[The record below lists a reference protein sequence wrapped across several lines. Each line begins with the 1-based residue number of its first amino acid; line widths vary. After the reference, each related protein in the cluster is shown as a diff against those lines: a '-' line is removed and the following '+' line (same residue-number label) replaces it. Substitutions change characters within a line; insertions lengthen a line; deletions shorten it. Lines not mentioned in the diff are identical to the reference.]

1 MATIRMIPAIKRVGN
16 RDRKEEVPKLRVAA
30 YCRVST
36 ETDEQA
42 TSYEAQIEHYTEY
55 IRKNPA
61 WEFAGIYADDGISG
75 TNTKKREEFNRLIE
89 DCMAGQIDMVVTKSI
104 SRFARNTLDCL
115 NYIRKLKEKNI
126 PVFFEKEG
134 INTMDAKGEVL
145 HTIMASL
152 AQQESQSLSQNVR
165 LGLQY
170 RYQQGKVQICTNRFL
185 GYDKDEEGK
194 LIINPKE
201 AEVVRRIFREYLEG
215 KSYHEIGK
223 GLTADGIKTAAGS
236 DFWLASTL
244 RKILRNEKY
253 IGDALLQKT
262 VTTDFLTKKRVENKG
277 LVPQYYVEG
286 SHEPIIPKK
295 LFMCVQEE
303 MIRRANLATGTGK
316 RRVYSGKYA
325 LSSIV
330 YCAHCG
336 DVFQRTHWNVHDR
349 KKIVWRCVSRL
360 HKKDRDF
367 DCPARTVIEA
377 DLHAAVVQ
385 AIREVCLKPDA
396 YLPQLKA
403 NIEKMIVHDNSGPVA
418 ELDGKITELEQ
429 QILQR
434 TRASQDCDD
443 LGQEVIR
450 LREEKYK
457 LQLED
462 ATKVSTRQKIT
473 ELEKVIAEIGGKV
486 DEYEEALVRKL
497 IERITVYDDY
507 FMVEFKSGIEIDVR
521 L

>member
-1 MATIRMIPAIKRVGN
+1 MGPLRASIYAARRFRESITKKKRK
-16 RDRKEEVPKLRVAA
+16 RRVAA

-36 ETDEQA
+36 A
-42 TSYEAQIEHYTEY
+42 TEDQLVSLEAQKAHYEEY
-55 IRKNPA
+55 ITAHPD
-61 WEFAGIYADDGISG
+61 WEYAGLYYDEGISG
-75 TNTKKREEFNRLIE
+75 TKKEIRPALMKLIADCE
-89 DCMAGQIDMVVTKSI
+89 DGSVEYIVTKSL

-115 NYIRKLKEKNI
+115 NYIRKLKEKII

-145 HTIMASL
+145 LTIMASL

-170 RYQQGKVQICTNRFL
+170 RYQQGKVQVCTNRFL

-236 DFWLASTL
+236 DYWLASTL

-303 MIRRANLATGTGK
+303 MVRRANLATSTGK

-336 DVFQRTHWNVHDR
+336 DVFQRTHWNVHGR

-360 HKKDRDF
+360 HKRDRDIA
-367 DCPARTVIEA
+367 CPARTVMEA
-377 DLHAAVVQ
+377 DLHAVV
-385 AIREVCLKPDA
+385 V
-396 YLPQLKA
+396 
-403 NIEKMIVHDNSGPVA
+403 
-418 ELDGKITELEQ
+418 
-429 QILQR
+429 
-434 TRASQDCDD
+434 
-443 LGQEVIR
+443 
-450 LREEKYK
+450 
-457 LQLED
+457 
-462 ATKVSTRQKIT
+462 
-473 ELEKVIAEIGGKV
+473 
-486 DEYEEALVRKL
+486 
-497 IERITVYDDY
+497 
-507 FMVEFKSGIEIDVR
+507 
-521 L
+521 